1 MESKRRFGDRKD
13 GRLIQSLAPF
23 YKFMPY
29 IMPTKND
36 ACNQFED
43 CIEIT
48 NTDRWLRQKRLEGY
62 KGLGYLHLFIAAYI
76 RMVSMRPGINRFV
89 AGRRIY
95 ARNNIEVVLTVRRS
109 MSTTSNETTIKA
121 VFAPTDTIFDVYRK
135 MNEKIDE
142 IKYGDQDN
150 NTEQV
155 AGALLKLPRFL
166 LRFAIGCLRVM
177 DYFGIIPQKLLDAS
191 PFHGSMII
199 TDMGSLGIPPI
210 YSCLFLVLLA
220 AVIVLRKNASVR
232 VLDLLVP
239 IMAGIYII
247 LTLFLII
254 VNFRQLPGVF
264 ARVFEEALGLRQ
276 AIAGG
281 FGAVLMN
288 GVKRG
293 LFSNEAGSGSAPC
306 AAATAETS
314 HPAKVGLMQAMGV
327 FIDTL
332 LCTCTAMIM
341 LLVPADK
348 ISGLEGMDLLQA
360 AMSWHFGEL
369 GVIFIAVIL
378 WLFSFTTFIGILF
391 YARSNVSYL
400 FGDTWAAQTAYKILA
415 LIMMFVGG
423 LTAYT
428 FVWDL
433 GDVGVGLMTV
443 FNLIALIPMS
453 KEALVSLRDYEA
465 KYKKS

>member
-1 MESKRRFGDRKD
+1 MESKRRLGDRKD

-62 KGLGYLHLFIAAYI
+62 KGLGYLHLFIAAYV

-95 ARNNIEVVLTVRRS
+95 ARNNIE
-109 MSTTSNETTIKA
+109 A
-121 VFAPTDTIFDVYRK
+121 VFAPTGTIFDVYRK

-142 IKYGDQDN
+142 IKYGGEDN

-210 YSCLFLVLLA
+210 YHHLYNF
-220 AVIVLRKNASVR
+220 
-232 VLDLLVP
+232 
-239 IMAGIYII
+239 G
-247 LTLFLII
+247 TLPMF
-254 VNFRQLPGVF
+254 
-264 ARVFEEALGLRQ
+264 
-276 AIAGG
+276 IA
-281 FGAVLMN
+281 FGA
-288 GVKRG
+288 KRKAVELDREG
-293 LFSNEAGSGSAPC
+293 KAVERKYIDFMAVMDERVCDGYYYASSFKYMKMFMDNPSLLEVPPENVVEDLF
-306 AAATAETS
+306 
-314 HPAKVGLMQAMGV
+314 
-327 FIDTL
+327 
-332 LCTCTAMIM
+332 
-341 LLVPADK
+341 
-348 ISGLEGMDLLQA
+348 
-360 AMSWHFGEL
+360 
-369 GVIFIAVIL
+369 
-378 WLFSFTTFIGILF
+378 
-391 YARSNVSYL
+391 
-400 FGDTWAAQTAYKILA
+400 
-415 LIMMFVGG
+415 
-423 LTAYT
+423 
-428 FVWDL
+428 
-433 GDVGVGLMTV
+433 
-443 FNLIALIPMS
+443 
-453 KEALVSLRDYEA
+453 
-465 KYKKS
+465 